1 MTKSSATSQIEG
13 KNKTIDYK
21 KLYQEQ
27 AKKHQLM
34 LSQISH
40 EIRNPVTL
48 INSFLQILEKQHPL
62 IYQKT
67 KTGLKS
73 WKIWIFSEVC
83 LVSFPVTIILSD

>member
-48 INSFLQILEKQHPL
+48 INSFLQILENSIL

-83 LVSFPVTIILSD
+83 LVSFPVTIIPSD

>member
-48 INSFLQILEKQHPL
+48 INSFLQILENSIL

>member
-40 EIRNPVTL
+40 EILLHLSTVFFRFWK
-48 INSFLQILEKQHPL
+48 NSIL

>member
-40 EIRNPVTL
+40 EIRNPVLHLSTVFFRFWK
-48 INSFLQILEKQHPL
+48 NSIL

-83 LVSFPVTIILSD
+83 LVSFPVTTTLSD